1 MSKGTTLLHLQK
13 ASLLNTIHVSFSV
26 AELCV
31 KIEAVKKNNEDGKRG
46 AKVKVNFFLSKS
58 LNKSHLLVTHCMN
71 LKLIRREGGSVAK
84 W

>member
-1 MSKGTTLLHLQK
+1 MLYLQK
-13 ASLLNTIHVSFSV
+13 ASLLNTISFSV

-58 LNKSHLLVTHCMN
+58 FNKSHLLVTHCMN

>member
-1 MSKGTTLLHLQK
+1 MLYLQK
-13 ASLLNTIHVSFSV
+13 ASLLNTISFSV

-58 LNKSHLLVTHCMN
+58 FNKSHLLVTHCMN
-71 LKLIRREGGSVAK
+71 QFEVDKEGGRQRG
-84 W
+84 